1 MRTAAPRHRR
11 LARAGLVALLLAW
24 PASAAR
30 GLQADGP
37 QARPPA
43 PAPAAAP
50 EPRLSVERL
59 FGGPALTASLPDWS
73 WRPGHAQLVRVVRRE
88 ERDLLLAA
96 EPATMAEAVLCDLTA
111 LEATVA
117 GLAGAGER
125 GLGRGGPARLLWAAD
140 GRGLAALVKGER
152 VWVDLATGAARRLT
166 EGGSVRSDV
175 QVLPGSAHL
184 SFEAGNDLWVV
195 PTAGGPAWRV
205 LLGSDPQVLTGT
217 LDWLCP
223 EELGI
228 DHAAW
233 GSPDG
238 QRLAVLTLD
247 QRGVPTYAVP
257 DALDARGA
265 SEPMP
270 YPRAGERNPVA
281 RLWVVPVGTARGPR
295 AAPVELPLQDEYLA
309 RVAWTPDGARVL
321 AVTLDRAQRRVRL
334 QSFDPQGGSGRVLL
348 EDVDAHWHEPPP
360 APRFV
365 DGTRLLWR
373 GLEAGVERW
382 QLLVLDPTATRVLER
397 RSLDTGEV
405 ELGGLLH
412 VDAAQGRVL
421 ASGHVRGARQR
432 ALWRVGL
439 APGAALHAG
448 VVPAQDL
455 DVAGEVDAGGRWLLQ
470 RSSRFLAPTRLHL
483 VDLVGGGEPRLLG
496 DARTPAWDALVQ
508 PVVEQGE
515 TVLGD
520 GVTVPWRLLAPR
532 KRDGRTPLVLLVYG
546 GPGSRTV
553 EDRFGGLWPLLL
565 VHEGFAVLHVD
576 GRGTGGQGAAHE
588 RLLRGRLGDA
598 VHAGL
603 PEVLVALGARH
614 AWLDLGRVGIWGWSY
629 GGTLA
634 CDALLRRPDVFRCA
648 VGIAPVTDWRLYD
661 TIYTERYMGL
671 PAEQAAAYDAT
682 SQLLLARQPAQAGTP
697 CRLLLLHGLS
707 DDNVHPLNTLRLV
720 EALLAARRTG
730 FAWQLYA
737 NRGHGLGDAQLDVH
751 RRSLAWL
758 RQHLQAEER

>member
-1 MRTAAPRHRR
+1 MP
-11 LARAGLVALLLAW
+11 
-24 PASAAR
+24 
-30 GLQADGP
+30 GP
-37 QARPPA
+37 
-43 PAPAAAP
+43 
-50 EPRLSVERL
+50 
-59 FGGPALTASLPDWS
+59 
-73 WRPGHAQLVRVVRRE
+73 
-88 ERDLLLAA
+88 
-96 EPATMAEAVLCDLTA
+96 
-111 LEATVA
+111 
-117 GLAGAGER
+117 AGAGER
-125 GLGRGGPARLLWAAD
+125 GLGRGGPVRLLWAAD

-166 EGGSVRSDV
+166 EGGS
-175 QVLPGSAHL
+175 AHL
-184 SFEAGNDLWVV
+184 SFEADNHLWVV

-205 LLGSDPQVLTGT
+205 LVGSDPQVLTGT

-228 DHAAW
+228 EHAAW

-265 SEPMP
+265 SEPMH

-281 RLWVVPVGTARGPR
+281 RLWVVPVGTAQGARP
-295 AAPVELPLQDEYLA
+295 APVELPLQDEYLA
-309 RVAWTPDGARVL
+309 RVAWLPDGSRVL

-334 QSFDPQGGSGRVLL
+334 QSFPAQGGPGAVLL
-348 EDVDAHWHEPPP
+348 EDSDPAWHEPPP

-373 GLEAGVERW
+373 SLQAGEERW
-382 QLLVLDPTATRVLER
+382 QLLTLEATGTRLLER
-397 RSLDTGEV
+397 RSLATGEV
-405 ELGGLLH
+405 ELGALLH
-412 VDAAQGRVL
+412 VDAAGQRAL

-439 APGAALHAG
+439 EPGAELEAL
-448 VVPAQDL
+448 VPAQDL
-455 DVAGEVDAGGRWLLQ
+455 DVAGEVDASGRWLLQ
-470 RSSRFLAPTRLHL
+470 RSSRFLEPPRLHL
-483 VDLVGGGEPRLLG
+483 VDLAGGAARLLG

-515 TVLGD
+515 SVLGD
-520 GVTVPWRLLAPR
+520 GVRVPWRLLAPR
-532 KRDGRTPLVLLVYG
+532 KRGARLPLVLLVYG

-553 EDRFGGLWPLLL
+553 EERFGGLWPLLL

-588 RLLRGRLGDA
+588 RLLRGRLGD
-598 VHAGL
+598 VDHAGL
-603 PEVLVALGARH
+603 PEVLAGLCARH
-614 AWLDLGRVGIWGWSY
+614 PWIDATRVGIWGWSY

-671 PAEQAAAYDAT
+671 PAAEAAAYDAT
-682 SQLLLARQPAQAGTP
+682 SQLLLARAPAQAGTP

-737 NRGHGLGDAQLDVH
+737 NRGHGLGDAQRDVH
-751 RRSLAWL
+751 RRSLEWL
-758 RQHLQAEER
+758 RQHLQAEGR